1 MGNRREPMS
10 NFKTLNDADV
20 KGKRV
25 LLRVDLNVP
34 TENGQVTDATRIERI
49 APTITE
55 IADKGGK
62 VILLAHFGRPKG
74 PDPKDS
80 LQPIAAAVSH
90 IVKRPVGFA
99 EDCIGEK
106 AEAAV
111 AAMKPGDICCWRTP
125 ASTRARKRTTRRSSP
140 NSPNSATSGSTTP
153 FRRRT
158 GRMLRPRGLA
168 TSSRPMPAAPCRPSW
183 RRWRKRW
190 THRRSPSSPSSAAP
204 RSRPS
209 LSFWKISSPGS
220 RRWSSAAPWPT
231 PSCTPRALRSA
242 NRWSKRTWRTPPAAS
257 STRPK
262 AGAAPS
268 SCRSTPSSRSTSRP
282 IRPPMP
288 MAWMRSRLR
297 A

>member
-1 MGNRREPMS
+1 MA
-10 NFKTLNDADV
+10 NFKTLDQADV

-74 PDPKDS
+74 PDPKES
-80 LQPIAAAVSH
+80 LEADRGGGGAHRQAACRLRRGLH
-90 IVKRPVGFA
+90 RREGRGRGRC
-99 EDCIGEK
+99 D
-106 AEAAV
+106 EARRHP
-111 AAMKPGDICCWRTP
+111 AAWRTP
-125 ASTRARKRTTRRSSP
+125 ASTKARRRTTRRSSP
-140 NSPNSATSGSTTP
+140 RWPSSATSGSTTP
-153 FRRRT
+153 SRPRT
-158 GRMLRPRGLA
+158 GRTPRPRGSA

-183 RRWRKRW
+183 RRWRRRW
-190 THRRSPSSPSSAAP
+190 TRRRSPSSPSSAAP

-209 LSFWKISSPGS
+209 SSFWKICIARVEALVIGGAMANTFLHAQGIKVGKSLVEKDMAGHRPPHPGQG
-220 RRWSSAAPWPT
+220 RRP
-231 PSCTPRALRSA
+231 ALR
-242 NRWSKRTWRTPPAAS
+242 R
-257 STRPK
+257 
-262 AGAAPS
+262 S

-282 IRPPMP
+282 TRPPMP
-288 MAWMRSRLR
+288 MASMRSRPT